1 MGIRLPC
8 ARSDHLYGE
17 QRSVVSCGVGTP
29 ACLNILQRGTARR
42 RPHSQRDA
50 GATRGIMRKLSIR
63 DLPISDRRIFMRVDF
78 NVPLDDGRVMDDTR
92 IRETLPSI
100 EYALRH
106 GARLI
111 LASHLGRPKG
121 KSNPKMSLKP
131 VAERL
136 RMLLDKELSRGE
148 NVGFCPQCIGPEA
161 EEMALKLE
169 KGQTLLLENLR
180 FHAEEEANDENFSK
194 QLAKLADFYVNDAF
208 GTAHRAHASTVGI
221 TKFVQKSVAGLL
233 MEKEL
238 EYLGRALQNPERPF
252 VAILGGAKVS
262 DKIGV
267 IKNLLSKVD
276 VLIIGGG
283 MAYTFLKAQGEA
295 VGQSLVEEDK
305 VALAKELLQQAKNL
319 KLKFLLP
326 TDHVVADRVEANA
339 VTRVVN
345 PGEPIP
351 ANMMA
356 LDIGPQ
362 TIETFSE
369 EVSRARTI
377 VWNGPMGVFELPP
390 FAKGTFK
397 IAHAVA
403 ENAGA
408 TSIVGGGDS
417 VSAVKAA
424 GVADKITHISTGGG
438 ASLEFLEGQ
447 KLPGVEALA
456 NK

>member
-1 MGIRLPC
+1 
-8 ARSDHLYGE
+8 
-17 QRSVVSCGVGTP
+17 
-29 ACLNILQRGTARR
+29 
-42 RPHSQRDA
+42 
-50 GATRGIMRKLSIR
+50 MRKLSIR

-92 IRETLPSI
+92 VRETLPSI

-121 KSNPKMSLKP
+121 KPNPKMSLKP

-136 RMLLDKELSRGE
+136 RMMLDRDLARGE
-148 NVGFCPQCIGPEA
+148 NVGFCPDCVGPEA

-180 FHAEEEANDENFSK
+180 FHGEEEANDENFSK

-221 TKFVQKSVAGLL
+221 TKFVQKSAAGLL

-252 VAILGGAKVS
+252 VALLGGAKVS

-267 IKNLLSKVD
+267 VKNLLSKVD

-295 VGQSLVEEDK
+295 VGKSLVEEDK
-305 VALAKELLQQAKNL
+305 VALAKELLQQAKAH

-326 TDHVVADRVEANA
+326 ADHVVAERVEANA
-339 VTRVVN
+339 STKVVN

-377 VWNGPMGVFELPP
+377 VWNGPMGVFEIPA

-408 TSIVGGGDS
+408 ISIVGGGDS
-417 VSAVKAA
+417 VAAVKAA

-438 ASLEFLEGQ
+438 ASLEFLEGK
-447 KLPGVEALA
+447 KLPGVEALS